1 MPSPFEAFP
10 LHPAILAGLETLD
23 VGAPTAVQTHVIPL
37 LMDGQD
43 VVVHAGPHSGE
54 TLAYGLPLLSLFDP
68 MGKPQALVLVPSAE
82 RAIRVYKRL
91 APLAQGVLK
100 VAALYEPGGPHEQA
114 IRRGVDVVIG
124 TPFLI
129 KDLFAI
135 KQLDLSNVR
144 MIVLDGADRMMTT
157 VQRRDVEY
165 LLDRLP
171 RLEQTALFT
180 WNVTEGVEAI
190 AHHLK
195 NPAMV
200 RLTPSE
206 PAQEA
211 AQPAVAEPSAAPKAG
226 KAAERKPA
234 RGAKAEPKVA
244 ARGETKLVE
253 EPKAL
258 ATKKA
263 PKAVEAHR
271 YARVPSDQRAEFLL
285 TVLEAEAPTRALVLA
300 RNKHEARRL
309 TQKLEKLGRHA
320 VDAINADTSVATRNA
335 VLARFRA
342 GDLRFLVVPE
352 NATKELDLGAPEHLY
367 LTGVAMEPELYQRY
381 AEAASLAGGALRSL
395 SLVTPEAE
403 QVFAALKTQLKFVRH
418 PQDPGPEEQE
428 AAPAPVATTDD
439 AAAEPMPKLLDGG
452 RRGRTGRPMVV
463 SGKPQRDAATLLND
477 SQRELKA
484 TTGPLAPLPRMH
496 QTWQTFKVTIT
507 PDQRPSRDSFHGWLS
522 QASGIP
528 RSSLRSIQLH
538 KGYATVD
545 VEERQVERFHA
556 RMKDLL
562 LG

>member
-10 LHPAILAGLETLD
+10 LHPAVLAGLETLD

-37 LMDGQD
+37 LMEGQD

-68 MGKPQALVLVPSAE
+68 MGKAQAIVVVPSAE

-100 VAALYEPGGPHEQA
+100 VAPLYEAGGAQEQLVK
-114 IRRGVDVVIG
+114 RGVDIIIG

-171 RLEQTALFT
+171 MLEQTALFT

-206 PAQEA
+206 PAEA
-211 AQPAVAEPSAAPKAG
+211 APEPVPAPVTKPPARRPSRAKAGTAPLDAADEVAIAKTPAPKA
-226 KAAERKPA
+226 AAARK
-234 RGAKAEPKVA
+234 PKVA
-244 ARGETKLVE
+244 
-253 EPKAL
+253 
-258 ATKKA
+258 
-263 PKAVEAHR
+263 EAHR
-271 YARVPSDQRAEFLL
+271 YARVASDQRAEFLL
-285 TVLEAEAPTRALVLA
+285 GVLEQEAPARALVLA

-309 TQKLEKLGRHA
+309 TQKLEKLGRNA
-320 VDAINADTSVATRNA
+320 VDAINADTSAAARNA

-367 LTGVAMEPELYQRY
+367 LTGVAMEPELYKRY
-381 AEAASLAGGALRSL
+381 AEAASQAGGALRSL

-403 QVFAALKTQLKFVRH
+403 QVFEGLKAHLKFERH
-418 PQDPGPEEQE
+418 PQDQGPEEPE
-428 AAPAPVATTDD
+428 PAPAPVA
-439 AAAEPMPKLLDGG
+439 AAVEAVAAPMPKMLDGG
-452 RRGRTGRPMVV
+452 RGRTGRPMVV
-463 SGKPQRDAATLLND
+463 SGKPQRDAATLINE

-507 PDQRPSRDSFHGWLS
+507 PGQRPSRDSFHGWLS

>member
-10 LHPAILAGLETLD
+10 LHPAVLAGLEALD

-37 LMDGQD
+37 LMEGQD

-68 MGKPQALVLVPSAE
+68 LGKPQALVIVPSAE

-100 VAALYEPGGPHEQA
+100 VAPLYEAGGPQEQA
-114 IRRGVDVVIG
+114 VKRGVDVVIG

-157 VQRRDVEY
+157 IQRLDVEY

-206 PAQEA
+206 PAPPAPEAEA
-211 AQPAVAEPSAAPKAG
+211 APAVPA
-226 KAAERKPA
+226 RKPA
-234 RGAKAEPKVA
+234 RTSKAAAAKAAAAKPAAEPAPAPVA
-244 ARGETKLVE
+244 
-253 EPKAL
+253 EPRK
-258 ATKKA
+258 
-263 PKAVEAHR
+263 PRAVEAHL
-271 YARVPSDQRAEFLL
+271 YARVASDQRAEFLL
-285 TVLEAEAPTRALVLA
+285 GVLEGEAPARALVLA

-309 TQKLEKLGRHA
+309 TQKLEKLGRNT
-320 VDAINADTSVATRNA
+320 VDSINVDTTASVRNA
-335 VLARFRA
+335 ALARFRA
-342 GDLRFLVVPE
+342 GELRFLVVPE
-352 NATKELDLGAPEHLY
+352 NAAKELDLGAPEHLY
-367 LTGVAMEPELYQRY
+367 LTGVAMGPELYERY
-381 AEAASLAGGALRSL
+381 AEAASQAGGALRSL

-403 QVFAALKTQLKFVRH
+403 QVFESLKAHLKFQRH
-418 PQDPGPEEQE
+418 PQDPGPAEQE
-428 AAPAPVATTDD
+428 PEPEVLEEATG
-439 AAAEPMPKLLDGG
+439 PMPKMLDGG

-477 SQRELKA
+477 SQREIKA
-484 TTGPLAPLPRMH
+484 TTGPLTPLPRMH